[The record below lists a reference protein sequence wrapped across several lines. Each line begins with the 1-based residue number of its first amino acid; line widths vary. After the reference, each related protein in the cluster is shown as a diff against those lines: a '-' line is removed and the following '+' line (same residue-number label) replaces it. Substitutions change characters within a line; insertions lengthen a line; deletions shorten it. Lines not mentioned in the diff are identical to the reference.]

1 MAISLPDIYQALFGK
16 NHIQDGSVIDL
27 AEHGRVGGV
36 STGQGFK
43 FSQTPDYAT
52 KVTTVGSVTYVG
64 IAPIG
69 SSQASAV
76 WQAKKVDS
84 TTGVVITY
92 ADSGNFSQVATDL
105 TALSY
110 A

>member
-1 MAISLPDIYQALFGK
+1 MSLVDLYQQLFGK
-16 NHIQDGSVIDL
+16 NHITDGDVISM

-43 FSQTPDYAT
+43 FNKEPDFAT
-52 KVTTVGSVTYVG
+52 KVTTVGSVTYVAV
-64 IAPIG
+64 APIG

-76 WQAKKVDS
+76 WKAKKVD
-84 TTGVVITY
+84 TTSGTVITW
-92 ADSGNFSQVATDL
+92 ADSGKFSQVATDL

-110 A
+110 I